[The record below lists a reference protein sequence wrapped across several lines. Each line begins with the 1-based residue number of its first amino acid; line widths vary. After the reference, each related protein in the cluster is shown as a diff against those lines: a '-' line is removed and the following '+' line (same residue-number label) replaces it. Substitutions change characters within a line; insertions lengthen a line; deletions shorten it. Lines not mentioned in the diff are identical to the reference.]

1 MNLAEIKRVL
11 DAKVIWGDD
20 LEKLEV
26 LTGFGCDLMSDCL
39 AYAKPKSLML
49 TGLCNS
55 QVIRTAEILDVQG
68 IVFVR
73 GKHPDQEMIDLARQ
87 KGIPLL
93 NTDKLMFDSCGLLFA
108 AGLRG
113 GGKDAPAT
121 RL

>member
-1 MNLAEIKRVL
+1 MAVNLAEIQKIL
-11 DAKVIWGDD
+11 EAEVICGEN
-20 LEKLEV
+20 LEKREV
-26 LTGFGCDLMSDCL
+26 YTGFGCDLMSDCL
-39 AYAKPKSLML
+39 AYAQPKSLML

-73 GKHPDQEMIDLARQ
+73 GKNPNQEMVDLARQ

-93 NTDKLMFDSCGLLFA
+93 STKKLLFDSCGLLFS

-113 GGKDAPAT
+113 
-121 RL
+121 R